1 MTNSTAQVAEHCFW
15 SILPF
20 YFPAVLFAAEDSA
33 SHTTPAMWG
42 VGSLFVAIVV
52 VIAILGLIFRD
63 AMNDEANW
71 LHAVGALGLWI
82 VLVLLV
88 QGFQRLEQTLR
99 AESESVSGAGSDL
112 FFLVGFTI
120 IFFAFTPVLVLLG
133 LVVGKTCWKIRQDR
147 MAANRARQLRGTLSE
162 K

>member
-1 MTNSTAQVAEHCFW
+1 MTNSTTQVTEHLFK

-20 YFPAVLFAAEDSA
+20 YSPAVLFAAEDSA
-33 SHTTPAMWG
+33 PHATPAMWG

-52 VIAILGLIFRD
+52 VVTILGLIFRD
-63 AMNDEANW
+63 AMTDEANW
-71 LHAVGALGLWI
+71 LHGLGALGLWI

-99 AESESVSGAGSDL
+99 AEAESVSGAGSDL

-120 IFFAFTPVLVLLG
+120 IFIAFTPVLVLLS
-133 LVVGKTCWKIRQDR
+133 LVVGKTLWRIRQDR
-147 MAANRARQLRGTLSE
+147 EAANRARRLRGTLPD